1 MEAPGRHVPRAFR
14 EAVPSS
20 VWLQRLLALTV
31 RELVEDLGLS
41 GREAARR
48 LGISPAAVSQYLTGK
63 RLTRALDGYTPAPAA
78 LRLAHALARE
88 ALGSPPPEVVRPER
102 LLQAASSLAG
112 GVLPGEGPL
121 PRLEALVPGVSQAD
135 RRRLRGLHHRIAAEQ
150 RAVSDCMRLAQR
162 ARDEL
167 TRAIFRQIASD
178 SLRHAEIVASLASYL
193 ERGVREAPPSGITRA
208 DVERLRAREA
218 EAEAGESQHLSGE
231 LGGVLSLLA
240 ASMEA
245 DERKHEALLEGLLRG
260 NLSLGSRRTQKRR

>member
-1 MEAPGRHVPRAFR
+1 MP
-14 EAVPSS
+14 
-20 VWLQRLLALTV
+20 
-31 RELVEDLGLS
+31 

-48 LGISPAAVSQYLTGK
+48 LGISPAAVSQYLSGK
-63 RLTRALDGYTPAPAA
+63 RLTRALEGYTPSSGA

-88 ALGSPPPEVVRPER
+88 ALGTPAPGALAAER
-102 LLQAASSLAG
+102 LLRAASTLAAGSLPADAS
-112 GVLPGEGPL
+112 VLPV
-121 PRLEALVPGVSQAD
+121 EAVVPGAGQAD
-135 RRRLRGLHHRIAAEQ
+135 RRRLRELHRRIAAEQ
-150 RAVSDCMRLAQR
+150 SAVADCMRLAQR

-193 ERGVREAPPSGITRA
+193 ERGVREALPSGVTRA

-218 EAEAGESQHLSGE
+218 KAEAGSSRQLSQE

-260 NLSLGSRRTQKRR
+260 ELSPGSRRSQRSR